1 MFFTNSVVIAV
12 LVVLVLSVA
21 RVNVVIAL
29 VAGALAGGIA
39 SGMPLQ
45 EVLEVFSSGVGG
57 GAGIA
62 LNYAILGA
70 FAAAIAHSGVPIWL
84 SRKLVGLI
92 TRKAQD
98 ASARLRLKAAIVLL
112 LILAGFMSQNVLPV
126 HIAFIPIL
134 IPPLLGVFAELKM
147 DRRLLSNAI
156 AFAMVT
162 TYAIVPYGFGSIF
175 LKDIVLKNLVESG
188 LTGVTLRDVV
198 WGSIFPAL
206 GMVAGMAAS
215 CFAYWKP
222 RTYDAQK
229 IQSIGVNEEVCSL
242 KNIIISGIAVGAML
256 GVQIAWDNMMGGAL
270 MGLLI
275 LNVGRV
281 VSWRDSDRVVM
292 DGFRMMAAIA
302 FVMIAAAGFGAV
314 LRATGDIQAL
324 VTGLADGIGSS
335 KMLGAAGMIAVGL
348 IITMGIGSSFST
360 VPIIAS
366 IYVPLCQALG
376 FSVLATICITAAAAV
391 TGDAGSPASD
401 TMLGITSGLNADGQ
415 HDHIFDTTIPSFIY
429 FNIPLVIFGVLGAM
443 VL

>member
-1 MFFTNSVVIAV
+1 MVLTNSVVVAV
-12 LVVLVLSVA
+12 LVVLGLSVA
-21 RVNVVIAL
+21 RINVVIAL
-29 VAGALAGGIA
+29 VAGALIGGIA
-39 SGMPLQ
+39 SGMSLQ
-45 EVLEVFSSGVGG
+45 EALAVFSSGVGG

-70 FAAAIAHSGVPIWL
+70 FAAAIAHSGVPTWL
-84 SRKLVGLI
+84 SRKLVESI
-92 TRKAQD
+92 TLKSKNPSAQ
-98 ASARLRLKAAIVLL
+98 LLLKVAIVLL

-134 IPPLLGVFAELKM
+134 IPPLLGAFAELKM

-162 TYAIVPYGFGSIF
+162 TYAIVPYGFGNIF
-175 LKDIVLKNLVESG
+175 LKDIILKNLVESG
-188 LTGVTLRDVV
+188 LTDIALRDVLL
-198 WGSIFPAL
+198 GSILPAL
-206 GMVAGMAAS
+206 GMVTGMVAS
-215 CFAYWKP
+215 CFAYRKP

-229 IQSIGVNEEVCSL
+229 IQSIGVKEEVCSL
-242 KNIIISGIAVGAML
+242 KNIIITGVAVGAML
-256 GVQIAWDNMMGGAL
+256 GVQVSWDNMMGGAL
-270 MGLLI
+270 IGLLI
-275 LNVGRV
+275 LSIGRV
-281 VSWRDSDRVVM
+281 ISWRESDRVVM
-292 DGFRMMAAIA
+292 EGFRMMAAIA

-324 VTGLADGIGSS
+324 VTGLAAGIGSS
-335 KMLGAAGMIAVGL
+335 KMLAAAGMIAVGL
-348 IITMGIGSSFST
+348 VITMGIGSSFST

-401 TMLGITSGLNADGQ
+401 TMLGITSGFNADGQ

-429 FNIPLVIFGVLGAM
+429 FNIPLIIFGVLGAM